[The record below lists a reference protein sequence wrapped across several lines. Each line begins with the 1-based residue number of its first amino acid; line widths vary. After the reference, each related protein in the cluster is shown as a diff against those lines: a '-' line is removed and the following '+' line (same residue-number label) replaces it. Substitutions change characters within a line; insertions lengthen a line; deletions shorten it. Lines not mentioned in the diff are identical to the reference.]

1 MVLTLSR
8 LPPRATRENEREPLV
23 VRIENLAPLVELVA
37 PRGVV
42 AGDARV
48 QHEIVRAAGDIDR
61 VELDR
66 PEPAEHLDH
75 AVAAP
80 FE

>member
-1 MVLTLSR
+1 MR
-8 LPPRATRENEREPLV
+8 LED
-23 VRIENLAPLVELVA
+23 LAPLVELVA

-42 AGDARV
+42 GGDARV

-66 PEPAEHLDH
+66 REPAEYLEH
-75 AVAAP
+75 AVAPA
-80 FE
+80 FERARRREQVARDEEAARGPG

>member
-1 MVLTLSR
+1 
-8 LPPRATRENEREPLV
+8 
-23 VRIENLAPLVELVA
+23 
-37 PRGVV
+37 
-42 AGDARV
+42 V

-66 PEPAEHLDH
+66 PEPAEHLEH

-80 FE
+80 FERARWREQVARDEEAARRLG